1 MFKLA
6 NTIDIASEME
16 SNLYKATHEDESH
29 VERKRI
35 EAAHQLS
42 IAATAFEQAGL
53 YKFAEVSTV
62 LVERILN
69 ATSEIEKIAKINNP
83 DYTHYVIVNGK
94 IESGWEYPEDAK
106 DNAREILEFQPRTA
120 VKIYSLRH
128 LNKIGLDP
136 NDDANWHNSDRP
148 IVSEAAKKGKKPVG
162 KKVKKPKNPGK
173 SKDEKE
179 MYRYIGYDANDIE
192 DSPHGNAGPK
202 GLYYGNAHLPGV
214 YHRTHEGPGELA
226 REEQELGLTE
236 VPDITGEE
244 GLEDRFLDMI
254 LGGER
259 EMPETEEEMEQIT
272 ENNEADDI
280 NMINE
285 LFEDV

>member
-1 MFKLA
+1 MFKLT

-16 SNLYKATHEDESH
+16 SNLYKATHEEESH

-42 IAATAFEQAGL
+42 VAATAFEQAGL
-53 YKFAEVSTV
+53 YKFAEASTI
-62 LVERILN
+62 LVERVLN
-69 ATSEIEKIAKINNP
+69 ANSEIEK
-83 DYTHYVIVNGK
+83 
-94 IESGWEYPEDAK
+94 
-106 DNAREILEFQPRTA
+106 
-120 VKIYSLRH
+120 
-128 LNKIGLDP
+128 
-136 NDDANWHNSDRP
+136 
-148 IVSEAAKKGKKPVG
+148 EAAKKDKKPVG

-214 YHRTHEGPGELA
+214 YHKTHEGPGELE
-226 REEQELGLTE
+226 REELESRLRD
-236 VPDITGEE
+236 VPDIQGDSSGEE
-244 GLEDRFLDMI
+244 LEDKFLDMI
-254 LGGER
+254 LGGEQ
-259 EMPETEEEMEQIT
+259 EMPETEEEIEQIA
-272 ENNEADDI
+272 ENNDADDL